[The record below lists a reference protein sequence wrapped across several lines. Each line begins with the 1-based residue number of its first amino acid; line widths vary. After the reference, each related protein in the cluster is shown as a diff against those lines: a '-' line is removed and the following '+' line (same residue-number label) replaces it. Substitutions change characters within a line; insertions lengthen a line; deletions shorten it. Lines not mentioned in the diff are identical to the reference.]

1 MSRTT
6 NEVPVIGKW
15 LTLAIPIYRGAGFG
29 RKTQQDLLVRHRNR
43 PLIEKISERLGKSLS
58 AVPVAQVNLFGLL
71 QNPGSCLPLSSG
83 TFNVPINTTFVKNC
97 RYEAWGSWVQI
108 LPGRACSQRSLMS
121 LRS

>member
-1 MSRTT
+1 MSSTT

-43 PLIEKISERLGKSLS
+43 PFIEKISERLGKSLS

-71 QNPGSCLPLSSG
+71 QNHAHVCPSHLVHSMYQLIQRSSRTAATNLG
-83 TFNVPINTTFVKNC
+83 VVSSNP
-97 RYEAWGSWVQI
+97 A
-108 LPGRACSQRSLMS
+108 GRAKNQTT
-121 LRS
+121 